1 MKLIELV
8 QVINSYGAARATG
21 DAGLIKLAAEAL
33 QQKLSRLPE
42 ELPEREPETMP
53 PPEPQPPNLATP
65 PPDPAA

>member
-1 MKLIELV
+1 MKLIDLV

-42 ELPEREPETMP
+42 ELPERETMP
-53 PPEPQPPNLATP
+53 PPEPQPPNPATP
-65 PPDPAA
+65 PPDAAA